1 MSTRCLKKKKFLT
14 VSLLAALMTA
24 TVMANAAKDKNV
36 LLQDGKLII
45 TKDDMIHYVNSMIPE
60 ADRSRTLASQDRM
73 STLLQNIYVT
83 RALALRAD
91 EFGVSIDQRQIEWE
105 QDFKRDTNLAV
116 AVQDK
121 AVQKALENVDWDS
134 LAKEEYLAASNG
146 FMSPAQVDAAHIL
159 IATENRSAAEA
170 LELADEIRRKAIA
183 GEDFNA
189 LAKQFSEDKTAATN
203 GGELGLFKAGAMV
216 KPFSEAVFAMTEPGS
231 ISEPVK
237 SQFGYHIIKLNKK
250 IPAQKQDFETAKPK
264 IIQVLKARISAQ
276 ARDAILTDTRSKP
289 EVKVNRELFDEIR
302 KDYVGQA
309 K

>member
-1 MSTRCLKKKKFLT
+1 MTTRCLKKMKFLA

-24 TVMANAAKDKNV
+24 TVMANAAKDKNG

-73 STLLQNIYVT
+73 TTLLQNIYVT

-159 IATENRSAAEA
+159 I
-170 LELADEIRRKAIA
+170 
-183 GEDFNA
+183 
-189 LAKQFSEDKTAATN
+189 
-203 GGELGLFKAGAMV
+203 
-216 KPFSEAVFAMTEPGS
+216 
-231 ISEPVK
+231 
-237 SQFGYHIIKLNKK
+237 
-250 IPAQKQDFETAKPK
+250 
-264 IIQVLKARISAQ
+264 
-276 ARDAILTDTRSKP
+276 
-289 EVKVNRELFDEIR
+289 
-302 KDYVGQA
+302 
-309 K
+309 